1 MIYPLDRTAYNRGR
15 DDVAAALRAAAEGKV
30 SDDLYAQFVAY
41 TKRGWEKNA
50 MKEAAQ
56 NRMEEGEAIRAKV
69 YIAGL
74 EAARDA
80 VSARRPA
87 WGLGSEFVKVI
98 QKLIDERKS
107 RSPKIFS

>member
-1 MIYPLDRTAYNRGR
+1 MIYPLNRTPHNRER

-30 SDDLYAQFVAY
+30 CDDLYAQFVAY
-41 TKRGWEKNA
+41 YQRGWEGSATKD
-50 MKEAAQ
+50 EAQSEMA
-56 NRMEEGEAIRAKV
+56 EAEASRAKV

-80 VSARRPA
+80 ISARRRP
-87 WGLGSEFVKVI
+87 WGFGSEFVKVI

-107 RSPKIFS
+107 RSPRIFT

>member
-41 TKRGWEKNA
+41 HKEKNA
-50 MKEAAQ
+50 IKEAAQ
-56 NRMEEGEAIRAKV
+56 SRMEEGEAIRAKV

-80 VSARRPA
+80 VSTRRPA

-107 RSPKIFS
+107 RSQKIFS

>member
-41 TKRGWEKNA
+41 YKEKNA
-50 MKEAAQ
+50 IKEAAQ
-56 NRMEEGEAIRAKV
+56 SRMEEGEAIRAKV

-87 WGLGSEFVKVI
+87 WGWAASLSKLFKNSSMKEKAAA
-98 QKLIDERKS
+98 QKYSVER
-107 RSPKIFS
+107 